1 MDIFD
6 AYIQQI
12 KRYDLLTPEEE
23 VVLSKKIEEGDKTAL
38 ERLIQANLRLVVSV
52 AKRFHTN
59 RVSVMDLIQE
69 GNLALMTAASKYHYS
84 FNTRFSTYAYSWVLQ
99 YMLRYVNNKTG
110 FIAVPHRKEEFL
122 RRLSEARE
130 TFRQEYGRDATDSEL
145 AEELHISK
153 KELKSLSA
161 YEFSYASL
169 DAPCKENATASVG
182 DLIPDDTWSPEDMLL
197 EKEAKQTMKK
207 LLGTLPEKEREV
219 ITSRY
224 NFTFDTHVK
233 TLREL
238 SIQLDVSA
246 ETIRQ
251 MEIRAVRR
259 LRDTLLANPT
269 AQSVFEGRM
278 RA

>member
-1 MDIFD
+1 MEIFET
-6 AYIQQI
+6 YVQQI
-12 KRYDLLTPEEE
+12 KRYELLTPEQE
-23 VVLSKKIEEGDKTAL
+23 VDLSKKIENGDQVAL
-38 ERLIQANLRLVVSV
+38 TRLIHANLRLVVSV

-59 RVSVMDLIQE
+59 RVSIMDLIQE

-99 YMLRYVNNKTG
+99 YMLRYLNNKTG
-110 FIAVPHRKEEFL
+110 LIAVPHRKEEFL

-130 TFRQEYGRDATDSEL
+130 NFRQQYGRDASDSEL
-145 AEELHISK
+145 AKKLHVDLEELK
-153 KELKSLSA
+153 NLSSFD
-161 YEFSYASL
+161 FSYSSL
-169 DAPCKENATASVG
+169 DAPCSDNASASVG
-182 DLIPDDTWSPEDMLL
+182 ELLPDDTYSPEALL
-197 EKEAKQTMKK
+197 MDKEAKQTMQS

-224 NFTFDTHVK
+224 NFAFDTHVK

-238 SIQLDVSA
+238 SAQLDVSA

-259 LRDTLLANPT
+259 LRDSLLANPS
-269 AQSVFEGRM
+269 AVALFEERLK
-278 RA
+278 A